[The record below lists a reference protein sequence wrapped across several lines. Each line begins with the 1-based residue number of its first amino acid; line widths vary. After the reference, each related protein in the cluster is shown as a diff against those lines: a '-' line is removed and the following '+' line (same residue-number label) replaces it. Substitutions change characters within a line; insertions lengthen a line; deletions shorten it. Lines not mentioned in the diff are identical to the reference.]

1 MTSMRR
7 HLAYA
12 TMGMALALAGCAS
25 PNPDLYTIAPVSGP
39 ISGATTATAQ
49 KGAPLVVV
57 LQQIG
62 LARYLERSQIVRSSE
77 NYKLD
82 VSSNDWWGEPLSAM
96 LSRVLVDELGQR
108 LPQSTVLSES
118 GAVSTTPDVT
128 VELNVLRLDQD
139 ATGNLILAAQASI
152 SAKAGDAPA
161 LQSFRFSVRPPTPD
175 VQGQVAAISTAV
187 GQLADKLAPLILA
200 SSAVR

>member
-7 HLAYA
+7 HLAFA
-12 TMGMALALAGCAS
+12 TVGMALALAGCAS
-25 PNPDLYTIAPVSGP
+25 PNPVLYTIAPVSGP
-39 ISGATTATAQ
+39 ISGTTTATAQ
-49 KGAPLVVV
+49 KSAPLVVV

-96 LSRVLVDELGQR
+96 LSRVLVDEIGQR

-128 VELNVLRLDQD
+128 VELNVMRLDQD
-139 ATGNLILAAQASI
+139 ATGNLILAAQTSI
-152 SAKAGDAPA
+152 TAKAGDAPA
-161 LQSFRFSVRPPTPD
+161 LQSFRISVRPPTPD
-175 VQGQVAAISTAV
+175 VQGQVAAISTAL